1 MPGWIQKCISI
12 VIVTVLLASAVY
24 AYRIP
29 IVLQLISLYFDTKM
43 QPEENRK
50 IAWASGKDPRPKE
63 QRPPNVVLILA
74 DDLGWNDIT
83 FNGGGV
89 ADGKVPTP
97 NIDSIAAG
105 GVTFTNGYAANATC
119 APSRASMLSG
129 RYSTRFGFEFTPTP
143 SGMMAIGRLAP
154 RDPTRHLQTISHS
167 ADRALAYEDM
177 GMPST
182 EITIAELL
190 KQKNYHTAH
199 IGKWHV
205 GENNGMDANSQGF
218 EESLLM
224 ASGLYLPEDSPHV
237 VNAKQNFDFI
247 DQFFWKVMR
256 YAVRFND
263 GPPFQP
269 NGHLTE
275 YFTKEAVRVIENNKD
290 RPFFLYLAH
299 WAPHSPLQSSREDYD
314 ALPDIEL
321 HRERV
326 YAGLIRGL
334 DRGVGEVLKALKDN
348 GLEDNTIVIFTS
360 DNGGAGYLGLP
371 DLNQPY
377 RVWKSSFF
385 EGGIHVPYFLR
396 WPDQIE
402 PGTTVNEAVH
412 HFDIYTTIANAAGAS
427 LPKDRK
433 IDGVDLLPI
442 VHGNTDSIQHRALFW
457 RSGASQSALIDGWKL
472 NISDPPGNAWLYDLA
487 NDPTEQNNLAQSHPE
502 KLRELQTA
510 LSQHNKEQPSSAW
523 PAMISVPI
531 NLDRDGSQA
540 VQANDEFIYWSN

>member
-1 MPGWIQKCISI
+1 MPSWIQKCISI
-12 VIVTVLLASAVY
+12 VIVTILLASAVY

-29 IVLQLISLYFDTKM
+29 IVLELISLYFDNKM
-43 QPEENRK
+43 QPGENQK
-50 IAWASGKDPRPKE
+50 IVWASGRDPRPKE
-63 QRPPNVVLILA
+63 ERPPNVILILA

-97 NIDSIAAG
+97 NIDSIAAD

-119 APSRASMLSG
+119 APSRASLLSG

-143 SGMMAIGRLAP
+143 SGMMTIGRLAP
-154 RDPTRHLQTISHS
+154 DDPTRPLQSISHS
-167 ADRALAYEDM
+167 ADKTLAYEDM

-205 GENNGMDANSQGF
+205 GENNGMDPNSQGF
-218 EESLLM
+218 DESLLM
-224 ASGLYLPEDSPHV
+224 ASGLYLPKDSPEV
-237 VNAKQNFDFI
+237 VNAKQDFDFI

-256 YAVRFND
+256 YAVRFNG

-269 NGHLTE
+269 SGHLTE
-275 YFTKEAVRVIENNKD
+275 YFTKEAVRVIENNRD

-314 ALPDIEL
+314 ALSDIEL

-348 GLEDNTIVIFTS
+348 GLEDNTIVIFSS

-377 RVWKSSFF
+377 RGWKSSFF

-412 HFDIYTTIANAAGAS
+412 HFDLYTTIANAAGAS
-427 LPKDRK
+427 LPTDRK

-442 VHGNTDSIQHRALFW
+442 VNGNTDSIQNRALFL

-472 NISDPPGNAWLYDLA
+472 NISDPPGENWLYDLA

-502 KLRELQTA
+502 KLRELQAA
-510 LSQHNKEQPSSAW
+510 LSRHNKEQPSSAW

-531 NLDRDGSQA
+531 NLDRDDSQA
-540 VQANDEFIYWSN
+540 NQANDEFIYWSN